1 MCRSNID
8 CEEKEKVEKM
18 KCASWLILSEA
29 IKKLSIGFSQI
40 VCRVSMNDLGKNK
53 I

>member
-8 CEEKEKVEKM
+8 CEEKGKSGKNEM
-18 KCASWLILSEA
+18 CILSEA